1 MNENESKP
9 VVKDQDTQTQGM
21 RSEWVGSWRQL
32 LALMSVSAVMVTGI
46 IVIGREM
53 EVKKEY
59 VEASESAGKLQSLVV
74 TDKHKRPKPF
84 KLQITTDRWVY
95 TAQGSFAALLES
107 ELTEETLGNGSRQ
120 LCAPQRAICVPI
132 EGRAP
137 VKVPAEAVPAQ
148 PVIKPLAK
156 E

>member
-1 MNENESKP
+1 MNENESKS
-9 VVKDQDTQTQGM
+9 VVKDEGTSGA
-21 RSEWVGSWRQL
+21 RSEWVGSWWQL
-32 LALMSVSAVMVTGI
+32 IALMSVSAVMVTGI

-59 VEASESAGKLQSLVV
+59 VQSSESAGSLKALVV

-120 LCAPQRAICVPI
+120 LCATGRAICVPI

-137 VKVPAEAVPAQ
+137 VTEPAEAVPAQ

>member
-1 MNENESKP
+1 MNENESKS
-9 VVKDQDTQTQGM
+9 VVKDEGTSGT
-21 RSEWVGSWRQL
+21 RSEWAGSWRQL
-32 LALMSVSAVMVTGI
+32 IALMSVSAVMVTGI

-59 VEASESAGKLQSLVV
+59 VQATESAGNLKALVV

-84 KLQITTDRWVY
+84 KLQITTDRWIY

-137 VKVPAEAVPAQ
+137 VGAREG
-148 PVIKPLAK
+148 K

>member
-1 MNENESKP
+1 MNENESKS
-9 VVKDQDTQTQGM
+9 VVKDEGTRGA
-21 RSEWVGSWRQL
+21 RSEWVGSWWQL
-32 LALMSVSAVMVTGI
+32 IALMSVSAVMVTGI

-53 EVKKEY
+53 ELKKEY
-59 VEASESAGKLQSLVV
+59 VMASESAGKLKVLEV
-74 TDKHKRPKPF
+74 TDKQKRSKPH

-120 LCAPQRAICVPI
+120 LCATGRAICVPI
-132 EGRAP
+132 EGRVP
-137 VKVPAEAVPAQ
+137 VGEREG
-148 PVIKPLAK
+148 K